1 MKVEISDVGST
12 RKEVKVV
19 VPKEEVNDVTNEIY
33 RDITQKVTI
42 KGFRKGKAPRDV
54 VKMFYADYIKGE
66 LSKKLV
72 QDKFE
77 EVARENDLFVVSMP
91 EITNDPPR
99 ENEDFAFTARFDVK
113 PVIAPQKYAGF
124 ALKKARVN
132 VDDENVGDVLARLQE
147 TYATVKDVEDPGY
160 RAGEGDYVIVDA
172 VSEENP
178 KLNRSRMTVE
188 AGVRSALPGLEKAVT
203 GMRIGEEKTV
213 EVEFPEDHF
222 MEDMRGKKASVAV
235 KVESLK
241 QRELPGLDDDFAR
254 KIRPEVAGIDELR
267 EAIRKDLT
275 ERLEAEGKAA
285 LERQVSDQLIRENP
299 FDVPESMVRLQ
310 AAMMIQG
317 MSRRLSSQ
325 GYKLEDLYPD
335 TESLRT
341 ETMSSAENLVRTSL
355 LVEAIAKEHGF
366 ESSEEE
372 LDSEVA
378 ELAQRYN
385 MPPETVRQGLEE
397 RGSLEEMRFGIV
409 EKKVYNYIIENSTVE
424 EVDQTKENAD
434 DAGSDRS

>member
-113 PVIAPQKYAGF
+113 PVITPQKYTGF

-132 VDDENVGDVLARLQE
+132 VDDDNVRDVLARLQE

-160 RAGEGDYVIVDA
+160 QAGEGDYVIVDA

-188 AGVRSALPGLEKAVT
+188 AGARSALPGLEKAVT

-213 EVEFPEDHF
+213 EVAFPDDHF

-235 KVESLK
+235 RVESLK

>member
-1 MKVEISDVGST
+1 MK
-12 RKEVKVV
+12 
-19 VPKEEVNDVTNEIY
+19 
-33 RDITQKVTI
+33 
-42 KGFRKGKAPRDV
+42 
-54 VKMFYADYIKGE
+54 
-66 LSKKLV
+66 
-72 QDKFE
+72 
-77 EVARENDLFVVSMP
+77 
-91 EITNDPPR
+91 
-99 ENEDFAFTARFDVK
+99 
-113 PVIAPQKYAGF
+113 
-124 ALKKARVN
+124 
-132 VDDENVGDVLARLQE
+132 
-147 TYATVKDVEDPGY
+147 
-160 RAGEGDYVIVDA
+160 
-172 VSEENP
+172 
-178 KLNRSRMTVE
+178 
-188 AGVRSALPGLEKAVT
+188 
-203 GMRIGEEKTV
+203 
-213 EVEFPEDHF
+213 
-222 MEDMRGKKASVAV
+222 
-235 KVESLK
+235 
-241 QRELPGLDDDFAR
+241 
-254 KIRPEVAGIDELR
+254 
-267 EAIRKDLT
+267 
-275 ERLEAEGKAA
+275 
-285 LERQVSDQLIRENP
+285 ENP
-299 FDVPESMVRLQ
+299 FDVPDSMVRLQ

-355 LVEAIAKEHGF
+355 LVEAIAREHGF